1 MTVSAVMQ
9 IEEAAPGKAS
19 KPSGGLLS
27 SFVRNI
33 SMSVAGTAAL
43 TQEDIAPAL
52 KGLKSKLM
60 ERNVAEDV
68 AGK

>member
-1 MTVSAVMQ
+1 MQ
-9 IEEAAPGKAS
+9 EDAPAAGGGS
-19 KPSGGLLS
+19 KSSGGLLS

-43 TQEDIAPAL
+43 SQEDISPAL
-52 KGLKSKLM
+52 QGLKRKLM

>member
-1 MTVSAVMQ
+1 MVQ
-9 IEEAAPGKAS
+9 EEQAAAGKAS
-19 KPSGGLLS
+19 KPPGGLLS

-43 TQEDIAPAL
+43 TSEDIAPAL
-52 KGLKSKLM
+52 QGLKRKLM